1 MSFFTDEYEPGKESE
16 ANAEEFVN
24 FQFAGRGMDEE
35 DEKPVTFDE
44 REELMSQARTHRKP
58 TVNSKGPNKEMAAL
72 RALLSKQE
80 KRLNELEQTV
90 LDTVSTG
97 AFSRGFSIDN
107 FDMKLHLTSKIRLEV
122 LANELTKILSLHE
135 EARWNGKFCPCG
147 KEINNRHLEG
157 IGLDKMVNRG
167 EHIAKHLLNHL
178 EKSNVELFGVAS
190 ILHEL
195 FTPSTDPRVQVA
207 KFSYLAGMLFEL
219 VDEEKRSL
227 D

>member
-107 FDMKLHLTSKIRLEV
+107 FDMKTASDLKNKARSTRKM
-122 LANELTKILSLHE
+122 SLQRFCHYMKK
-135 EARWNGKFCPCG
+135 RDGMDKFCP
-147 KEINNRHLEG
+147 
-157 IGLDKMVNRG
+157 
-167 EHIAKHLLNHL
+167 
-178 EKSNVELFGVAS
+178 
-190 ILHEL
+190 
-195 FTPSTDPRVQVA
+195 
-207 KFSYLAGMLFEL
+207 
-219 VDEEKRSL
+219 
-227 D
+227 